1 MYRKRHV
8 YLIFESEV
16 VVSMRKPL
24 KLDPMLHGL

>member
-8 YLIFESEV
+8 YLIFEFEF